1 MNQISYEH
9 ANLILTDR
17 TFEVPLDY
25 DNPDKQK
32 VTIFCREI
40 SRKEY
45 HNKSTPYLIFFQ
57 GGPGYES
64 PRPLTD
70 SGWIKK
76 ASQDYKVLLLD
87 QRGTGLSNPITEQS
101 FSYITGESL
110 ARYLTFFRADNIVK
124 DAEFI
129 RKQIIG
135 NEKWSILG
143 QSFGGFCATNYLS
156 YYPDSLEKVFIAGG
170 LPPLNAHPDDIY
182 RSTYKRVIQK
192 NKQFYETFPCA
203 KGNVRKIAK
212 FLKTNEIFLPNGDP
226 LTLKR
231 FQQLGL
237 NLGFSDGMATLNF
250 LFERAFVNNELSYF
264 FLKGI
269 LSLQSFDTNPIFTVL
284 HEACYAQGFST
295 NWSAQRILKEFP
307 EFSENYED
315 TLYFTGE
322 MLYPWMMNIY
332 SSLKLFKDA
341 AQILS
346 KKNDW
351 NILYDE
357 KILRANEVPI
367 AAAVYTN
374 DMYVDRNF
382 SMELASII
390 PKVKIWETDKLEHNG
405 LRSDGEKVLNNLFK
419 LLK

>member
-1 MNQISYEH
+1 MNQISYEY

-25 DNPDKQK
+25 NNPNKQK

-40 SRKEY
+40 SRKE
-45 HNKSTPYLIFFQ
+45 HQNKSIPYLIFFQ

-101 FSYITGESL
+101 FSNITSESL

-129 RKQIIG
+129 RKKVIG

-156 YYPDSLEKVFIAGG
+156 YYPGALEKVFIAGG

-182 RSTYKRVIQK
+182 RSTYKRVIEK

-203 KGNVRKIAK
+203 KENVRKIAK
-212 FLKTNEIFLPNGDP
+212 FLITNEIFLPNGDP

-250 LFERAFVNNELSYF
+250 LFERAFVNDELSYF
-264 FLKGI
+264 FLKCI
-269 LSLQSFDTNPIFTVL
+269 LSLQTFDTNPIFTIL

-295 NWSAQRILKEFP
+295 NWSAQRILNEFP
-307 EFSENYED
+307 EFSENYEE
-315 TLYFTGE
+315 TLFFTGE
-322 MLYPWMMNIY
+322 MLYPWMLDIY
-332 SSLKLFKDA
+332 SSLKPFKGA

-346 KKNDW
+346 EKSDW
-351 NILYDE
+351 NNLYDE
-357 KILRANEVPI
+357 KILRTNEVPI

-374 DMYVDRNF
+374 DMYVDRNL
-382 SMELASII
+382 SMELVSII
-390 PKVKIWETDKLEHNG
+390 PKIKIWETDKLEHNG
-405 LRSDGEKVLNNLFK
+405 LRSDGVRVLDKLFRI
-419 LLK
+419 LK